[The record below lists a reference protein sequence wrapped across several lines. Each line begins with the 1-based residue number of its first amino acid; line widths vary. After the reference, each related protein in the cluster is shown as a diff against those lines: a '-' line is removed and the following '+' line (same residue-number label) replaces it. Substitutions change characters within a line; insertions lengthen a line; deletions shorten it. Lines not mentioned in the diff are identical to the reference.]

1 MGGWWWWW
9 WVAAADPS
17 DPLYTNW
24 TKDRA
29 PGVDIARNPIIEGS
43 SDDPST
49 AWRTRH
55 GEWRLL
61 TNGDPNARSHAGLRS
76 NSSFAPIYAA
86 RNFTGPWR
94 YVGDSN
100 MLAGECGSLFKLPA
114 LYPGTSAAGH
124 QGPLPTHVHK
134 RGCGPTATDSTT
146 RANCRAGLNDHMTL
160 GFWSD
165 GSGVNDAGKFTAAGP
180 ERSVDKGCLYAGK
193 DLHDVPNGRR
203 LFWGWITCTTAGAQT
218 LPRVVTYHPTLRQL
232 VFSPAPELT
241 KLHAGAPLA
250 QLGRTTLKAKVP
262 LALGSKAAKGAMAA
276 DWNIS
281 FARPK
286 GDATVGLTFNT
297 NFDAEGGA
305 MTVFV
310 NHTAGASQVA
320 VGVYDGAP
328 QYPCPAG
335 RDVLQLLPTDEELTL
350 RVFSDSHVP
359 TPSNISLDPVTF
371 PIDRLF

>member
-1 MGGWWWWW
+1 
-9 WVAAADPS
+9 
-17 DPLYTNW
+17 
-24 TKDRA
+24 
-29 PGVDIARNPIIEGS
+29 
-43 SDDPST
+43 
-49 AWRTRH
+49 
-55 GEWRLL
+55 
-61 TNGDPNARSHAGLRS
+61 
-76 NSSFAPIYAA
+76 
-86 RNFTGPWR
+86 
-94 YVGDSN
+94 

-262 LALGSKAAKGAMAA
+262 LSLGSKAAKGAMAA

-310 NHTAGASQVA
+310 NHTAGASQVS

-350 RVFSDSHVP
+350 RVFTDSHVLEMYWMDGRVAMVVP
-359 TPSNISLDPVTF
+359 LKGPKPPAKPCVGSACAVAVFSSGDAELASATAWAMRSIWVAPGQVLAAP
-371 PIDRLF
+371 RRHEGQ